1 MNKLVKLIK
10 NNLLAPISINVNSNG
25 ITLKIN
31 NKLPILFE
39 FNDNI
44 GIKSN
49 RHLFIASEGLTHI
62 NPCDNENNYV
72 DFDTIDNLSAQY
84 LLNQNNIAI
93 EHNDISNEDCLEC
106 KYEEFSKEEILKE
119 IEKLKSKL
127 DLLENKIRST

>member
-49 RHLFIASEGLTHI
+49 RHLFIASDGLTHI
-62 NPCDNENNYV
+62 NPCDDDNNYL
-72 DFDTIDNLSAQY
+72 DFNSIDNFSTQY
-84 LLNQNNIAI
+84 LKDNLAI
-93 EHNDISNEDCLEC
+93 EHDKTSDEDCLEC
-106 KYEEFSKEEILKE
+106 KYQEFSKEEVLNE
-119 IEKLKSKL
+119 IEKLKSQL
-127 DLLENKIRST
+127 NLLENKIRST